1 MEKNELKPCP
11 FCGYEKIDI
20 EKIDDIGTGLFMAI
34 CPRCSAKSGIL
45 ENHKR
50 VAEAWNRRVDNGR

>member
-1 MEKNELKPCP
+1 MDKLKPCP

-20 EKIDDIGTGLFMAI
+20 EKFDDIGLFMAI
-34 CPRCSAKSGIL
+34 CPRCGAKSGIL

-50 VAEAWNRRVDNGR
+50 VAEAWNRRG